1 MRGGAVRM
9 APAVGLRSSEYRRP
23 KTASCTP
30 PARLS
35 STMITFTEIKA
46 PVGRLIIAGDDEG
59 LWLIE
64 FERTRH
70 PEPRTADWAQGD
82 TAVLR
87 ETRKQLAAYFAGRL
101 RTFDLPL
108 VSRGTAFQRSVWHA
122 LREIPYGA
130 TRSYADLARQIGKPN
145 ATRAVGAAN
154 GRNPVPI
161 VVPCHRVLGS
171 DGSLTGFGGG
181 VDTKRLLLRLEGAL

>member
-1 MRGGAVRM
+1 
-9 APAVGLRSSEYRRP
+9 
-23 KTASCTP
+23 
-30 PARLS
+30 
-35 STMITFTEIKA
+35 MIRFMEVTA
-46 PVGRLIIAGDDEG
+46 PVGRLFIAGSDEG

-64 FERTRH
+64 FERPRH
-70 PEPRTADWAQGD
+70 PEPRAAEWEPRD
-82 TAVLR
+82 TALLR

-101 RTFDLPL
+101 RTFDLPIAT
-108 VSRGTAFQRSVWHA
+108 RGTTFQRRVWHA
-122 LREIPYGA
+122 LRDIPYGD
-130 TRSYADLARQIGKPN
+130 TRSYGDIARHLGKPT

-181 VDTKRLLLRLEGAL
+181 IDTKRFLLRLEGAL

>member
-1 MRGGAVRM
+1 
-9 APAVGLRSSEYRRP
+9 
-23 KTASCTP
+23 
-30 PARLS
+30 
-35 STMITFTEIKA
+35 MITFAEIKA

-64 FERTRH
+64 FERARH
-70 PEPRTADWAQGD
+70 PEPRNADWGQGD
-82 TAVLR
+82 TALLR

-101 RTFDLPL
+101 RTFDLPIAT
-108 VSRGTAFQRSVWHA
+108 RGTAFQRSVWRA

-130 TRSYADLARQIGKPN
+130 TRSYADLACQIGKPN

-181 VDTKRLLLRLEGAL
+181 VDTKRFLLRLEGAL

>member
-1 MRGGAVRM
+1 
-9 APAVGLRSSEYRRP
+9 
-23 KTASCTP
+23 
-30 PARLS
+30 
-35 STMITFTEIKA
+35 MITFTEVTA
-46 PVGRLIIAGDDEG
+46 PVGRLLIAGTDAG

-64 FERTRH
+64 FERPRH
-70 PEPRTADWAQGD
+70 PEPRVAEWEAGD
-82 TAVLR
+82 TALLR

-101 RTFDLPL
+101 RTFDLPIAA
-108 VSRGTAFQRSVWHA
+108 RGTAFQQRVWHS

-130 TRSYADLARQIGKPN
+130 TRSYADIARRIGKPN

-181 VDTKRLLLRLEGAL
+181 IDTKRFLLRLEGAAIRRHAGPQRLRLASVRA